1 MKVFAVFYCR
11 IQRERIMQKYRYIIG
26 FLLPLGLF
34 AQQKTDSVKVVNL
47 QEVQVKEQQ
56 FKFNIQSLPATK
68 GTFLYVGKKTE
79 LINVEG
85 LDANIA
91 EKTPRQI
98 FAKVPGVFVYDM
110 DGSGNQINISTR
122 GLDPHR
128 GWEFNIRKDGVVTN
142 SDMYGYPASHY
153 SMPMEAIQNIEL
165 VRGTGS
171 LQYGS
176 QFGGMLNYVAKQ
188 GDSTKAFDFEST
200 NSIGSFGLLST
211 YNAVGGQVGKMN
223 YYVYYNKRVSDGY
236 RDNSG
241 SEYDA
246 FSAQV
251 TYRPT
256 QNLSI
261 KACLSHSKYVFQL
274 AGQQTDA
281 MFAANPRASI
291 RSRNFYSPDIYVPS
305 VSFNW
310 SIGNRTKISWL
321 TSAILGS
328 RNSVMF
334 DKNADVVDKID
345 PITLQYANRQVDID
359 NYHSYTSEL
368 RVLHEYSIGKL
379 PSILVGGVQ
388 LMNNDLHRRQ
398 QGKGST
404 GNDFDLSITGNWGRD
419 LHFKTNNIAVFVEN
433 RVYLTPKLAVSP
445 GFRVESG
452 ESVMSGMIS
461 YYDASKFPNAIP
473 HRFPL
478 FGFNADYQLT
488 IKQNF
493 YAGFSQAY
501 RPVIF
506 KDIIPASIYEKSS
519 DNLKDAS
526 GYNFEVGY
534 IGNFEKLR
542 LELTY
547 FQLLYKN
554 RLGTLAQTDENGA
567 FQIFRTN
574 IGDSFTKGL
583 EMFAEYYIRINDIA
597 NFSVFSSNSLMEAKY
612 LEAEIRSGEK
622 NVSIKGNFV
631 ESTPQF
637 ISRNGLTFRYRK
649 LSVTSL
655 FSYVAKSYAD
665 ALNTVQA
672 SINGSVGL
680 VPSYGIL
687 DINATYRISSKILL
701 KFNLNNA
708 ANKQY
713 FTKRPQFYP
722 GPGIWASDGRGFTLT
737 ISTHF

>member
-1 MKVFAVFYCR
+1 LKVFALFYDG
-11 IQRERIMQKYRYIIG
+11 IQRERIMQKFRFIIG
-26 FLLPLGLF
+26 FLLPLSLF

-68 GTFLYVGKKTE
+68 GTFLYGGKKTE
-79 LINVEG
+79 MINVQG
-85 LDANIA
+85 IDANIA

-98 FAKVPGVFVYDM
+98 FAKVPGIFVYDM

-128 GWEFNIRKDGVVTN
+128 GWEFNIRKDGVLTN
-142 SDMYGYPASHY
+142 SDIYGYPASHY

-188 GDSTKAFDFEST
+188 GDSTKVFDFEST
-200 NSIGSFGLLST
+200 NSVGSFGLLST
-211 YNAVGGQVGKMN
+211 YNAVGGQVGKIN
-223 YYVYYNKRVSDGY
+223 YYAYYSKRVSDGY
-236 RDNSG
+236 RDNSRND
-241 SEYDA
+241 YDA
-246 FSAQV
+246 FSAQI
-251 TYRPT
+251 TYKPSQT
-256 QNLSI
+256 ISI
-261 KACLSHSKYVFQL
+261 KADLSRSKYVFQL

-281 MFAANPRASI
+281 MFTANPRASI

-305 VSFNW
+305 FSFNW
-310 SIGNRTKISWL
+310 SLGNCIKLLWV
-321 TSAILGS
+321 TSAVLGS

-334 DKNADVVDKID
+334 DKTADVIDKID
-345 PITLQYANRQVDID
+345 PVTLQYANRQVDID

-388 LMNNDLHRRQ
+388 WMNNDMHRRQ
-398 QGKGST
+398 QGKGTT
-404 GNDFDLSITGNWGRD
+404 GSDFDLSITGNWGRD
-419 LHFKTNNIAVFVEN
+419 LHFKTQNIAVFVEN
-433 RVYLTPKLAVSP
+433 RIYLRPKLAVSP
-445 GFRVESG
+445 GFRIESG

-461 YYDASKFPNAIP
+461 YYDTSKFPDAIT

-478 FGFNADYQLT
+478 FGLNADYQLS
-488 IKQNF
+488 KNQNL

-526 GYNFEVGY
+526 GYNFEAGY
-534 IGNFEKLR
+534 KGNFDNLR

-547 FQLLYKN
+547 FQLLDKN
-554 RLGTLAQTDENGA
+554 RLGTLAQTDENGV
-567 FQIFRTN
+567 FQILRTN

-583 EMFAEYYIRINDIA
+583 EMFAEYYVRINEKA
-597 NFSVFSSNSLMEAKY
+597 NFSVFSSTSLMEAKY
-612 LEAEIRSGEK
+612 LKAEVRSGEK
-622 NVSIKGNFV
+622 NINIEGNFV
-631 ESTPQF
+631 ESTPQV
-637 ISRNGLTFRYRK
+637 ISRNGLTFRFRK
-649 LSVTSL
+649 LSLSSL
-655 FSYVAKSYAD
+655 FSYTAKSYAD
-665 ALNTVQA
+665 ALNTLQP
-672 SINGSVGL
+672 STNGSVGL

-687 DINATYRISSKILL
+687 DFNTTYRISSKLWL

-708 ANKQY
+708 TYKQY

-722 GPGIWASDGRGFTLT
+722 GPGIWASDGRGFNLT
-737 ISTHF
+737 VSTRF

>member
-1 MKVFAVFYCR
+1 MELK
-11 IQRERIMQKYRYIIG
+11 ERIMQKFRCIIG
-26 FLLPLGLF
+26 FLFPLSLF
-34 AQQKTDSVKVVNL
+34 AQQKTDSVKVLNL
-47 QEVQVKEQQ
+47 KEVQVREQQ

-68 GTFLYVGKKTE
+68 GTFLYGGKKTE
-79 LINVEG
+79 VINVQG

-128 GWEFNIRKDGVVTN
+128 GWEFNIRKDGVLTN
-142 SDMYGYPASHY
+142 SDIYGYPASHY

-165 VRGTGS
+165 VRGPGS

-188 GDSTKAFDFEST
+188 GDSTRVFDFEST
-200 NSIGSFGLLST
+200 NSVGSFGLLST
-211 YNAVGGQVGKMN
+211 YNAVGGQVGKVN
-223 YYVYYNKRVSDGY
+223 YYVYYNKRVSNGY
-236 RDNSG
+236 RDNSR
-241 SEYDA
+241 SDYDA
-246 FSAQV
+246 FSAQI
-251 TYRPT
+251 TYKPSQT
-256 QNLSI
+256 ISI
-261 KACLSHSKYVFQL
+261 KADLSRSKYVFQL

-291 RSRNFYSPDIYVPS
+291 RARNFYSPDIYVPS
-305 VSFNW
+305 VSLNW
-310 SIGNRTKISWL
+310 SMGNCTKLSWVA
-321 TSAILGS
+321 SAVLGS

-334 DKNADVVDKID
+334 DKTADLIDKID
-345 PITLQYANRQVDID
+345 PVTLQYANRQVDID

-379 PSILVGGVQ
+379 PSIFVGGVQ

-398 QGKGST
+398 IGKGSI
-404 GNDFDLSITGNWGRD
+404 GSDFDLSITGNWGRD
-419 LHFKTNNIAVFVEN
+419 LHFKTNNIAIFIEN
-433 RVYLTPKLAVSP
+433 RIYLMQKFAVSP
-445 GFRVESG
+445 GLRIESG

-461 YYDASKFPNAIP
+461 YYEASKFPDAIP

-478 FGFNADYQLT
+478 FGLNADYQLSKT
-488 IKQNF
+488 QNL

-526 GYNFEVGY
+526 GYNFDAGY
-534 IGNFEKLR
+534 KGNFEKLR
-542 LELTY
+542 FELTY

-554 RLGTLAQTDENGA
+554 RLGTLAQTDENGV
-567 FQIFRTN
+567 FQILRTN

-583 EMFAEYYIRINDIA
+583 EMFAEYYVRINEKA
-597 NFSVFSSNSLMEAKY
+597 NFSIFSSTSLMEAKY
-612 LEAEIRSGEK
+612 LKAEIRSGEK
-622 NVSIKGNFV
+622 NINIEGNFV
-631 ESTPQF
+631 ESTPQV
-637 ISRNGLTFRYRK
+637 ISRNGLTFRFRK

-655 FSYVAKSYAD
+655 FSYTAKSYAD
-665 ALNTVQA
+665 ALNTLKPTT
-672 SINGSVGL
+672 NGSVGL

-687 DINATYRISSKILL
+687 DFNTTYRISSKFLL

-708 ANKQY
+708 TDKQY

-722 GPGIWASDGRGFTLT
+722 GPGIWASDGRGFYLT
-737 ISTHF
+737 VSTRF

>member
-1 MKVFAVFYCR
+1 MELK
-11 IQRERIMQKYRYIIG
+11 ERIMQKFRCIIG
-26 FLLPLGLF
+26 FLFPLSLF
-34 AQQKTDSVKVVNL
+34 AQQKTDSVKVLNL
-47 QEVQVKEQQ
+47 KEVQVREQQ
-56 FKFNIQSLPATK
+56 FKFNIQSLTATK
-68 GTFLYVGKKTE
+68 GTFLYGGKKTE
-79 LINVEG
+79 VINVQG

-128 GWEFNIRKDGVVTN
+128 GWEFNIRKDGVLTN
-142 SDMYGYPASHY
+142 SDIYGYPASHY

-188 GDSTKAFDFEST
+188 GDSTRVFDFEST
-200 NSIGSFGLLST
+200 NSVGSFGLLST
-211 YNAVGGQVGKMN
+211 YNAVGGQVGKVN
-223 YYVYYNKRVSDGY
+223 YYVYYNKRVSNGY
-236 RDNSG
+236 RDNSR
-241 SEYDA
+241 SDYDA
-246 FSAQV
+246 FSAQI
-251 TYRPT
+251 TYKPSQT
-256 QNLSI
+256 ISI
-261 KACLSHSKYVFQL
+261 KADLSRSKYVFQL

-291 RSRNFYSPDIYVPS
+291 RARNFYSPDIYVPS
-305 VSFNW
+305 VSLNW
-310 SIGNRTKISWL
+310 SMGNCTKLSWVA
-321 TSAILGS
+321 SAVLGS

-334 DKNADVVDKID
+334 DKTADLIDKID
-345 PITLQYANRQVDID
+345 PVTLQYANRQVDID

-398 QGKGST
+398 IGKGST
-404 GNDFDLSITGNWGRD
+404 GSDFDLSITGNWGRD
-419 LHFKTNNIAVFVEN
+419 LHFKTNNIAIFVEN
-433 RVYLTPKLAVSP
+433 RIYLMQKFAVSP
-445 GFRVESG
+445 GLRIESG

-461 YYDASKFPNAIP
+461 YYEASKFPDAIP

-478 FGFNADYQLT
+478 FGLNADYQLSKT
-488 IKQNF
+488 QNL

-526 GYNFEVGY
+526 GYNFDAGY
-534 IGNFEKLR
+534 KGNFEKLR
-542 LELTY
+542 FELTY

-554 RLGTLAQTDENGA
+554 RLGTLAQTDENGV
-567 FQIFRTN
+567 FQILRTN

-583 EMFAEYYIRINDIA
+583 EMFAEYYVRINEKA
-597 NFSVFSSNSLMEAKY
+597 NFSIFSSTSLMEAKY
-612 LEAEIRSGEK
+612 LKAEIRSGEK
-622 NVSIKGNFV
+622 NINIEGNFV
-631 ESTPQF
+631 ESTPQV
-637 ISRNGLTFRYRK
+637 ISRNGLTFRFRK

-655 FSYVAKSYAD
+655 FSYTAKSYAD
-665 ALNTVQA
+665 ALNTLKPTT
-672 SINGSVGL
+672 NGSVGL

-687 DINATYRISSKILL
+687 DFNTTYRISSKFLL

-708 ANKQY
+708 TDKQY

-722 GPGIWASDGRGFTLT
+722 GPGIWASDGRGFYLT
-737 ISTHF
+737 VSTRF

>member
-1 MKVFAVFYCR
+1 MK
-11 IQRERIMQKYRYIIG
+11 INYI
-26 FLLPLGLF
+26 FLSLFLTSVAF
-34 AQQKTDSVKVVNL
+34 AQEKTDSIKVLNL

-56 FKFNIQSLPATK
+56 FKFNILSLPTTK
-68 GTFLYVGKKTE
+68 GTFLYGGKKTE
-79 LINVEG
+79 MINVQG

-128 GWEFNIRKDGVVTN
+128 GWEFNVRKDGIITN
-142 SDMYGYPASHY
+142 TDMYGYPASHY
-153 SMPMEAIQNIEL
+153 SMPMEAIQNIEM

-188 GDSTKAFDFEST
+188 GDSTKVFDFEST
-200 NSIGSFGLLST
+200 NSVGSFGLLST
-211 YNAVGGQVGKMN
+211 YNAVGGQVGKVN
-223 YYVYYNKRVSDGY
+223 YYAYYSKRISDGY
-236 RDNSG
+236 RDNSR
-241 SEYDA
+241 SDYDA
-246 FSAQV
+246 FSAQI

-256 QNLSI
+256 ERLSI
-261 KACLSHSKYVFQL
+261 KADLSHSKYVFQL

-310 SIGNRTKISWL
+310 SLGNRTKLSWV
-321 TSAILGS
+321 TSAVLGS

-334 DKNADVVDKID
+334 DKTADIVDKID
-345 PITLQYANRQVDID
+345 PVTLQYANRQVDID

-368 RVLHEYSIGKL
+368 RVLHEYRVGKL

-404 GNDFDLSITGNWGRD
+404 GSDFDLSITGNWGRD
-419 LHFKTNNIAVFVEN
+419 LHFKTQNVAVFVES
-433 RVYLTPKLAVSP
+433 RIYLTSKLAVSP
-445 GFRVESG
+445 GFRIESG

-461 YYDASKFPNAIP
+461 YYDASKFPDAIP

-478 FGFNADYQLT
+478 FGLNADYQLS
-488 IKQNF
+488 KNQNL

-526 GYNFEVGY
+526 GYNLEAGY
-534 IGNFEKLR
+534 KANFENLR
-542 LELTY
+542 LEFTY

-583 EMFAEYYIRINDIA
+583 EMFAEYYVRINRKA
-597 NFSVFSSNSLMEAKY
+597 NFSFFTSTSLMDARY
-612 LEAEIRSGEK
+612 LDAEIRSGEK

-631 ESTPQF
+631 ESTPQV
-637 ISRNGLTFRYRK
+637 ISRNGLTFRYQK
-649 LSVTSL
+649 FSLTSL
-655 FSYVAKSYAD
+655 FSYTAKSYAD

-672 SINGSVGL
+672 SANGSVGL
-680 VPSYGIL
+680 VPAYGIL
-687 DINATYRISSKILL
+687 DFNATYRISSKLLL

-708 ANKQY
+708 TNKQY

-722 GPGIWASDGRGFTLT
+722 GPGIWASDGRGIN
-737 ISTHF
+737 ISVSTRF

>member
-1 MKVFAVFYCR
+1 
-11 IQRERIMQKYRYIIG
+11 MQKFRCIIG
-26 FLLPLGLF
+26 FLFPLSLF
-34 AQQKTDSVKVVNL
+34 AQQKTDSVKVLNL
-47 QEVQVKEQQ
+47 KEVQVREQQ

-68 GTFLYVGKKTE
+68 GTFLYGGKKTE
-79 LINVEG
+79 VINVQG

-128 GWEFNIRKDGVVTN
+128 GWEFNIRKDGVLTN
-142 SDMYGYPASHY
+142 SDIYGYPASHY

-188 GDSTKAFDFEST
+188 GDSTRVFDFEST
-200 NSIGSFGLLST
+200 NSVGSFGLLST
-211 YNAVGGQVGKMN
+211 YNAVGGQVGKVN
-223 YYVYYNKRVSDGY
+223 YYVYYNKRVSNGY
-236 RDNSG
+236 RDNSR
-241 SEYDA
+241 SDYDA
-246 FSAQV
+246 FSAQI
-251 TYRPT
+251 TYKPSQT
-256 QNLSI
+256 ISI
-261 KACLSHSKYVFQL
+261 KADLSRSKYVFQL

-291 RSRNFYSPDIYVPS
+291 RARNFYSPDIYVPS
-305 VSFNW
+305 VSLNW
-310 SIGNRTKISWL
+310 SMGNCTKLSWVA
-321 TSAILGS
+321 SAVLGS

-334 DKNADVVDKID
+334 DKTADLIDKID
-345 PITLQYANRQVDID
+345 PVTLQYANRQVDID

-379 PSILVGGVQ
+379 PSIFVGGVQ

-398 QGKGST
+398 IGKGSI
-404 GNDFDLSITGNWGRD
+404 GSDFDLSITGNWGRD
-419 LHFKTNNIAVFVEN
+419 LHFKTNNIAIFIEN
-433 RVYLTPKLAVSP
+433 RIYLMQKFAVSP
-445 GFRVESG
+445 GLRIESG

-461 YYDASKFPNAIP
+461 YYEASKFPDAIP

-478 FGFNADYQLT
+478 FGLNADYQLSKT
-488 IKQNF
+488 QNL

-526 GYNFEVGY
+526 GYNFDAGY
-534 IGNFEKLR
+534 KGNFEKLR
-542 LELTY
+542 FELTY

-554 RLGTLAQTDENGA
+554 RLGTLAQTDENGV
-567 FQIFRTN
+567 FQILRTN

-583 EMFAEYYIRINDIA
+583 EMFAEYYVRINEKA
-597 NFSVFSSNSLMEAKY
+597 NFSIFSSTSLMEAKY
-612 LEAEIRSGEK
+612 LKAEIRSGEK
-622 NVSIKGNFV
+622 NINIEGNFV
-631 ESTPQF
+631 ESTPQV
-637 ISRNGLTFRYRK
+637 ISRNGLTFRFRK

-655 FSYVAKSYAD
+655 FSYTAKSYAD
-665 ALNTVQA
+665 ALNTLKPTT
-672 SINGSVGL
+672 NGSVGL

-687 DINATYRISSKILL
+687 DFNTTYRISSKFLL

-708 ANKQY
+708 TDKQY

-722 GPGIWASDGRGFTLT
+722 GPGIWASDGRGFYLT
-737 ISTHF
+737 VSTRF

>member
-1 MKVFAVFYCR
+1 MK
-11 IQRERIMQKYRYIIG
+11 IKYI
-26 FLLPLGLF
+26 FLSLF
-34 AQQKTDSVKVVNL
+34 LSNIAFSQQKTDSVKVLNL

-56 FKFNIQSLPATK
+56 FKFNILSLPATK
-68 GTFLYVGKKTE
+68 GTFLYGGKKTE
-79 LINVEG
+79 VINVLG

-128 GWEFNIRKDGVVTN
+128 GWEFNVRKDGIITN
-142 SDMYGYPASHY
+142 TDMYGYPASHY

-188 GDSTKAFDFEST
+188 GDSTKVFDFESI
-200 NSIGSFGLLST
+200 NSVGSFGLLST
-211 YNAVGGQVGKMN
+211 YNAVGGQVGKVN
-223 YYVYYNKRVSDGY
+223 YYAYYSKRVSDGY
-236 RDNSG
+236 RDNSR
-241 SEYDA
+241 SNYDA
-246 FSAQV
+246 FSAQI
-251 TYRPT
+251 TYRPI

-261 KACLSHSKYVFQL
+261 KAELSHSKYVFQL

-305 VSFNW
+305 VSLNW
-310 SIGNRTKISWL
+310 SLGNRTKLSWV
-321 TSAILGS
+321 TSAVLGS

-334 DKNADVVDKID
+334 DRTADVVDKID

-368 RVLHEYSIGKL
+368 RVLHEYRVGKL
-379 PSILVGGVQ
+379 PSTLVGGVQ

-398 QGKGST
+398 HGKGST
-404 GNDFDLSITGNWGRD
+404 GSDYDLSITGTWGRD
-419 LHFKTNNIAVFVEN
+419 LHFKTQNIAFFVEN
-433 RVYLTPKLAVSP
+433 RIYLTPKLAVSP
-445 GFRVESG
+445 GFRIESG
-452 ESVMSGMIS
+452 ESVMSGKIS
-461 YYDASKFPNAIP
+461 YYDASKFPDAIP

-478 FGFNADYQLT
+478 FGLNADYQLST
-488 IKQNF
+488 DQNL

-506 KDIIPASIYEKSS
+506 KDIIPASIYEKSA

-526 GYNFEVGY
+526 GYNFEAGY
-534 IGNFEKLR
+534 KGNFEKLR

-567 FQIFRTN
+567 FQILRTN

-583 EMFAEYYIRINDIA
+583 EMFAEYYVRINGKA
-597 NFSVFSSNSLMEAKY
+597 SFSIFSSTSLMEAKY
-612 LEAEIRSGEK
+612 LKAEIRSGEK
-622 NVSIKGNFV
+622 NINIEGNLV
-631 ESTPQF
+631 ESTPKV
-637 ISRNGLTFRYRK
+637 ISRNGLTFRFRK
-649 LSVTSL
+649 LSLTSL
-655 FSYVAKSYAD
+655 FSYTAKSYAD
-665 ALNTVQA
+665 ALNTVQLSA
-672 SINGSVGL
+672 NGSVGL
-680 VPSYGIL
+680 VPAYGIL
-687 DINATYRISSKILL
+687 DFNASYRISSKLLL

-708 ANKQY
+708 TNKQY

-722 GPGIWASDGRGFTLT
+722 GPGIWASDGRGVNLSV
-737 ISTHF
+737 STRF

>member
-1 MKVFAVFYCR
+1 
-11 IQRERIMQKYRYIIG
+11 MQKFRCIIG
-26 FLLPLGLF
+26 FLFPLSLF
-34 AQQKTDSVKVVNL
+34 AQQKTDSVKVLNL
-47 QEVQVKEQQ
+47 KEVQVREQQ

-68 GTFLYVGKKTE
+68 GTFLYGGKKTE
-79 LINVEG
+79 VINVQG

-128 GWEFNIRKDGVVTN
+128 GWEFNIRKDGVLTN
-142 SDMYGYPASHY
+142 SDIYGYPASHY

-165 VRGTGS
+165 VRGPGS

-188 GDSTKAFDFEST
+188 GDSTRVFDFEST
-200 NSIGSFGLLST
+200 NSVGSFGLLST
-211 YNAVGGQVGKMN
+211 YNAVGGQVGKVN
-223 YYVYYNKRVSDGY
+223 YYVYYNKRVSNGY
-236 RDNSG
+236 RDNSR
-241 SEYDA
+241 SDYDA
-246 FSAQV
+246 FSAQI
-251 TYRPT
+251 TYKPSQT
-256 QNLSI
+256 ISI
-261 KACLSHSKYVFQL
+261 KADLSRSKYVFQL

-291 RSRNFYSPDIYVPS
+291 RARNFYSPDIYVPS
-305 VSFNW
+305 VSLNW
-310 SIGNRTKISWL
+310 SMGNCTKLSWVA
-321 TSAILGS
+321 SAVLGS

-334 DKNADVVDKID
+334 DKTADLIDKID
-345 PITLQYANRQVDID
+345 PVTLQYANRQVDID

-398 QGKGST
+398 IGKGST
-404 GNDFDLSITGNWGRD
+404 GSDFDLSITGNWGRD
-419 LHFKTNNIAVFVEN
+419 LHFKTNNIAIFVEN
-433 RVYLTPKLAVSP
+433 RIYLMQKFAVSP
-445 GFRVESG
+445 GLRIESG

-461 YYDASKFPNAIP
+461 YYEASKFPDAIP

-478 FGFNADYQLT
+478 FGLNADYQLSKT
-488 IKQNF
+488 QNL

-526 GYNFEVGY
+526 GYNFDAGY
-534 IGNFEKLR
+534 KGNFEKLR
-542 LELTY
+542 FELTY

-554 RLGTLAQTDENGA
+554 RLGTLAQTDENGV
-567 FQIFRTN
+567 FQILRTN

-583 EMFAEYYIRINDIA
+583 EMFAEYYVRINEKA
-597 NFSVFSSNSLMEAKY
+597 NFSIFSSTSLMEAKY
-612 LEAEIRSGEK
+612 LKAEIRSGEK
-622 NVSIKGNFV
+622 NINIEGNFV
-631 ESTPQF
+631 ESTPQV
-637 ISRNGLTFRYRK
+637 ISRNGLTFRFRK

-655 FSYVAKSYAD
+655 FSYTAKSYAD
-665 ALNTVQA
+665 ALNTLKPTT
-672 SINGSVGL
+672 NGSVGL

-687 DINATYRISSKILL
+687 DFNTTYRISSKFLL

-708 ANKQY
+708 TDKQY

-722 GPGIWASDGRGFTLT
+722 GPGIWASDGRGFYLT
-737 ISTHF
+737 VSTRF

>member
-1 MKVFAVFYCR
+1 
-11 IQRERIMQKYRYIIG
+11 MQKFRCIIG
-26 FLLPLGLF
+26 FLFPLSLF
-34 AQQKTDSVKVVNL
+34 AQQKTDSVKVLNL
-47 QEVQVKEQQ
+47 KEVQVREQQ

-68 GTFLYVGKKTE
+68 GTFLYGGKKTE
-79 LINVEG
+79 VINVQG

-128 GWEFNIRKDGVVTN
+128 GWEFNIRKDGVLTN
-142 SDMYGYPASHY
+142 SDIYGYPASHY

-171 LQYGS
+171 LQYGL

-188 GDSTKAFDFEST
+188 GDSTRVFDFEST
-200 NSIGSFGLLST
+200 NSVGSFGLLST
-211 YNAVGGQVGKMN
+211 YNAVGGQVGKVN
-223 YYVYYNKRVSDGY
+223 YYVYYNKRVSNGY
-236 RDNSG
+236 RDNSR
-241 SEYDA
+241 SDYDA
-246 FSAQV
+246 FSAQI
-251 TYRPT
+251 TYKPSQT
-256 QNLSI
+256 ISI
-261 KACLSHSKYVFQL
+261 KADLSRSKYVFQL

-291 RSRNFYSPDIYVPS
+291 RARNFYSPDIYVPS
-305 VSFNW
+305 VSLNW
-310 SIGNRTKISWL
+310 SMGNCTKLSWVA
-321 TSAILGS
+321 SAVLGS

-334 DKNADVVDKID
+334 DKTADLIDKID
-345 PITLQYANRQVDID
+345 PVTLQYANRQVDID

-379 PSILVGGVQ
+379 PSIFVGGVQ
-388 LMNNDLHRRQ
+388 LMNNDLHHRQ
-398 QGKGST
+398 IGKGST
-404 GNDFDLSITGNWGRD
+404 GSDFDLSITGNWGRD
-419 LHFKTNNIAVFVEN
+419 LHFKTNNIAIFIEN
-433 RVYLTPKLAVSP
+433 RVYLKQKLAVSP
-445 GFRVESG
+445 GLRIESG

-461 YYDASKFPNAIP
+461 YYEASKFPDAIP

-478 FGFNADYQLT
+478 FGLNADYQLSKT
-488 IKQNF
+488 QNI

-526 GYNFEVGY
+526 GYNFDAGY
-534 IGNFEKLR
+534 KGNFEKLR
-542 LELTY
+542 FELTY

-554 RLGTLAQTDENGA
+554 RLGTLAQTDENA
-567 FQIFRTN
+567 VFQILRTN

-583 EMFAEYYIRINDIA
+583 EMFAEYYVRINEKA
-597 NFSVFSSNSLMEAKY
+597 NFSIFSSTSLMEAKY
-612 LEAEIRSGEK
+612 LKAEIRSGEK
-622 NVSIKGNFV
+622 NINIEGNFV
-631 ESTPQF
+631 ESTPQV
-637 ISRNGLTFRYRK
+637 ISRNGLTFRFRK

-655 FSYVAKSYAD
+655 FSYTAKSYAD
-665 ALNTVQA
+665 ALNTLKPTT
-672 SINGSVGL
+672 NGSVGL

-687 DINATYRISSKILL
+687 DFNTTYRISSKFLL

-708 ANKQY
+708 TDKQY

-722 GPGIWASDGRGFTLT
+722 GPGIWASDGRGFYLT
-737 ISTHF
+737 VSTRF

>member
-1 MKVFAVFYCR
+1 MKVIAIFYYG
-11 IQRERIMQKYRYIIG
+11 IQRERIMQKFRYTIW

-47 QEVQVKEQQ
+47 QEVQIKEQQ

-79 LINVEG
+79 LINVAG

-110 DGSGNQINISTR
+110 DGSGNQINVSTR

-142 SDMYGYPASHY
+142 SDIYGYPASHY
-153 SMPMEAIQNIEL
+153 SMPLEAIQNIEL

-176 QFGGMLNYVAKQ
+176 QFGGMLNYVGKQ
-188 GDSTKAFDFEST
+188 GDSTKVFDFEST

-211 YNAVGGQVGKMN
+211 YNAVGGQVGNMN
-223 YYVYYNKRVSDGY
+223 YYAYYCKRVSDGY

-241 SEYDA
+241 SDYDA

-261 KACLSHSKYVFQL
+261 KADLSHSKYVFQL

-310 SIGNRTKISWL
+310 YVGNRTKLSWV

-345 PITLQYANRQVDID
+345 PITLQYTNRQVDID

-368 RVLHEYSIGKL
+368 RVLHEYRVGKL

-388 LMNNDLHRRQ
+388 LMNNNMHRRQ

-404 GNDFDLSITGNWGRD
+404 GNDFDMRIVGSWGRD
-419 LHFKTNNIAVFVEN
+419 LHFKTQNIAIFVEN
-433 RVYLTPKLAVSP
+433 RIYLTQKMAVSP
-445 GFRVESG
+445 GFRIESG
-452 ESVMSGMIS
+452 ESIMSGMIS
-461 YYDASKFPNAIP
+461 YYDASKFPHAIP

-478 FGFNADYQLT
+478 FGLNADYQLT

-519 DNLKDAS
+519 DNLKDAN

-534 IGNFEKLR
+534 KSNFENLR
-542 LELTY
+542 VEMTY

-583 EMFAEYYIRINDIA
+583 EMFTEYYIRINDIA

-612 LEAEIRSGEK
+612 LEAEILSGEK

-655 FSYVAKSYAD
+655 FSYTAKSYAD

-687 DINATYRISSKILL
+687 DVNATYRISSKILL

-708 ANKQY
+708 TNKQY

-737 ISTHF
+737 ISTRF

>member
-1 MKVFAVFYCR
+1 
-11 IQRERIMQKYRYIIG
+11 MQKFRCIIG
-26 FLLPLGLF
+26 FLFPLSLF
-34 AQQKTDSVKVVNL
+34 AQQKTDSVKVLNL
-47 QEVQVKEQQ
+47 KEVQVREQQ

-68 GTFLYVGKKTE
+68 GTFLYGGKKTE
-79 LINVEG
+79 VINVQG

-128 GWEFNIRKDGVVTN
+128 GWEFNVRKDGVITN
-142 SDMYGYPASHY
+142 TDMYGYPASHY

-188 GDSTKAFDFEST
+188 GDSTKVFDFEST
-200 NSIGSFGLLST
+200 NSVGSFGLLST
-211 YNAVGGQVGKMN
+211 YNAVGGQVGKVN
-223 YYVYYNKRVSDGY
+223 YYVYYNKRVSNGY
-236 RDNSG
+236 RDNSR
-241 SEYDA
+241 SDYDA
-246 FSAQV
+246 FSAQI
-251 TYRPT
+251 TYKPSQT
-256 QNLSI
+256 ISI
-261 KACLSHSKYVFQL
+261 KADLSRSKYVFQL

-291 RSRNFYSPDIYVPS
+291 RARNFYSPDIYVPS
-305 VSFNW
+305 VSLNW
-310 SIGNRTKISWL
+310 SMGNCTKLSWVA
-321 TSAILGS
+321 SAVLGS

-334 DKNADVVDKID
+334 DKTADLIDKID
-345 PITLQYANRQVDID
+345 PVTLQYANRQVDID

-379 PSILVGGVQ
+379 PSIFVGGVQ

-398 QGKGST
+398 IGKGST
-404 GNDFDLSITGNWGRD
+404 GSDFDLSITGNWGRD
-419 LHFKTNNIAVFVEN
+419 LHFKTNNIAIFVEN
-433 RVYLTPKLAVSP
+433 RIYLMQKFAVSP
-445 GFRVESG
+445 GLRIESG

-461 YYDASKFPNAIP
+461 YYEASKFPDAIP

-478 FGFNADYQLT
+478 FGLNADYQLSKT
-488 IKQNF
+488 QNL

-526 GYNFEVGY
+526 GYNFDAGY
-534 IGNFEKLR
+534 KGNFEKLR
-542 LELTY
+542 FELTY

-554 RLGTLAQTDENGA
+554 RLGTLAQTNENGV
-567 FQIFRTN
+567 FQILRTN

-583 EMFAEYYIRINDIA
+583 EMFAEYYVRINEKA
-597 NFSVFSSNSLMEAKY
+597 NFSIFSSTSLMEAKY
-612 LEAEIRSGEK
+612 LKAEIRSGEK
-622 NVSIKGNFV
+622 NINIEGNFV
-631 ESTPQF
+631 ESTPQV
-637 ISRNGLTFRYRK
+637 ISRNGLTFRFRK

-655 FSYVAKSYAD
+655 FSYTAKSYAD
-665 ALNTVQA
+665 ALNTLKPTT
-672 SINGSVGL
+672 NGSVGL

-687 DINATYRISSKILL
+687 DFNTTYRISSKFLL

-708 ANKQY
+708 TDKQY

-722 GPGIWASDGRGFTLT
+722 GPGIWASDGRGFYLT
-737 ISTHF
+737 VSTRF

>member
-1 MKVFAVFYCR
+1 LKVIAIFYYG
-11 IQRERIMQKYRYIIG
+11 IQRERIMQKFRYIIW

-47 QEVQVKEQQ
+47 QEVQIKEQQ

-79 LINVEG
+79 LINVAG

-110 DGSGNQINISTR
+110 DGSGNQINVSTR

-142 SDMYGYPASHY
+142 SDIYGYPASHY
-153 SMPMEAIQNIEL
+153 SMPLEAIQNIEL

-188 GDSTKAFDFEST
+188 GDSTKVFDFEST

-211 YNAVGGQVGKMN
+211 YNAVGGQVGNMN
-223 YYVYYNKRVSDGY
+223 YYAYYCKRVSDGY

-241 SEYDA
+241 SDYDA

-261 KACLSHSKYVFQL
+261 KADLSHSKYVFQL

-310 SIGNRTKISWL
+310 YVGNRTKLSWV

-345 PITLQYANRQVDID
+345 PITLQYTNRQVDID

-368 RVLHEYSIGKL
+368 RVLHEYRVGKL

-388 LMNNDLHRRQ
+388 LMNNNMHRRQ

-404 GNDFDLSITGNWGRD
+404 GNDFDMRIVGSWGRD
-419 LHFKTNNIAVFVEN
+419 LHFKTQNIAIFVEN
-433 RVYLTPKLAVSP
+433 RIYLTQKMAVSP
-445 GFRVESG
+445 GFRIESG
-452 ESVMSGMIS
+452 ESIMSGMIS
-461 YYDASKFPNAIP
+461 YYDASKFPHAIP

-478 FGFNADYQLT
+478 FGLNADYQLT

-534 IGNFEKLR
+534 KSNFENLR
-542 LELTY
+542 VELTY

-583 EMFAEYYIRINDIA
+583 EMFTEYYIRINDIA

-612 LEAEIRSGEK
+612 LEAEILSGEK

-655 FSYVAKSYAD
+655 FSYTAKSYAD

-687 DINATYRISSKILL
+687 DVNATYRISSKILL

-708 ANKQY
+708 TNKQY

-737 ISTHF
+737 ISTRF

>member
-1 MKVFAVFYCR
+1 MVLLCFTMEFKEKIMKK
-11 IQRERIMQKYRYIIG
+11 INYILYL
-26 FLLPLGLF
+26 LLPLSVF
-34 AQQKTDSVKVVNL
+34 AQHQSDSAKVLNL
-47 QEVQVKEQQ
+47 KEVQVREQQ
-56 FKFNIQSLPATK
+56 FKFNIQSLPTTK
-68 GTFLYVGKKTE
+68 GTFLYGGKKTE
-79 LINVEG
+79 MINVQG

-128 GWEFNIRKDGVVTN
+128 GWEFNIRKDGVITN
-142 SDMYGYPASHY
+142 TDMYGYPASHY

-188 GDSTKAFDFEST
+188 GDSTKVFDFEST

-211 YNAVGGQVGKMN
+211 YNAVGGQVGEVN
-223 YYVYYNKRVSDGY
+223 YYAYYSKRVSDGY
-236 RDNSG
+236 RENSR
-241 SEYDA
+241 SDYDA
-246 FSAQV
+246 FSAQI

-256 QNLSI
+256 EKLSI
-261 KACLSHSKYVFQL
+261 KADLSHSKYVFQL

-281 MFAANPRASI
+281 MFAANPRGSI
-291 RSRNFYSPDIYVPS
+291 RARNFYSPDIYVPS

-310 SIGNRTKISWL
+310 ALGNRTKLSWV
-321 TSAILGS
+321 TSAVLGS

-334 DKNADVVDKID
+334 DKTADVVDKID
-345 PITLQYANRQVDID
+345 PVTLQYANRQVDID

-368 RVLHEYSIGKL
+368 RVLHEYRVGKL

-398 QGKGST
+398 QGKGTT
-404 GNDFDLSITGNWGRD
+404 GSDFDLSITGNWGRD
-419 LHFKTNNIAVFVEN
+419 LHFKTQNMAFFVEN
-433 RVYLTPKLAVSP
+433 RMYLMPKLAVSP
-445 GFRVESG
+445 GFRIESG
-452 ESVMSGMIS
+452 ESRMLGMIN
-461 YYDASKFPNAIP
+461 YYDASKFPDAIP

-478 FGFNADYQLT
+478 FGLNADYQLST
-488 IKQNF
+488 NQNL
-493 YAGFSQAY
+493 YVGFSQAY

-506 KDIIPASIYEKSS
+506 KDIIPASVYEKSA
-519 DNLKDAS
+519 DKLKDAS
-526 GYNFEVGY
+526 GYNFEAGY
-534 IGNFEKLR
+534 KGAFERFR

-554 RLGTLAQTDENGA
+554 RLGTLAQTDENGN
-567 FQIFRTN
+567 FQILRTN
-574 IGDSFTKGL
+574 IGNSFTKGV
-583 EMFAEYYIRINDIA
+583 EMFAEYYLRINEKA
-597 NFSVFSSNSLMEAKY
+597 NFSIFSSTSLMEAKY
-612 LEAEIRSGEK
+612 LKAEVRSGEK
-622 NVSIKGNFV
+622 NINIEGNFV
-631 ESTPQF
+631 ESTPQV

-649 LSVTSL
+649 LSITSL
-655 FSYVAKSYAD
+655 FSYTARSYAD
-665 ALNTVQA
+665 ALNTVQPSA
-672 SINGSVGL
+672 NGSVGL
-680 VPSYGIL
+680 VPAYSIL
-687 DINATYRISSKILL
+687 DFNASYRISSKLLL

-708 ANKQY
+708 TNKQY

-722 GPGIWASDGRGFTLT
+722 GPGIWASDGRGFNLT
-737 ISTHF
+737 ISTRF

>member
-1 MKVFAVFYCR
+1 MPFGTV
-11 IQRERIMQKYRYIIG
+11 
-26 FLLPLGLF
+26 
-34 AQQKTDSVKVVNL
+34 AQQVSDSIKVL
-47 QEVQVKEQQ
+47 RLKEVQIREQQ
-56 FKFNIQSLPATK
+56 FKFNIQSLPAAK
-68 GTFLYVGKKTE
+68 GTFLYAGKKTE
-79 LINVEG
+79 VINIQG

-142 SDMYGYPASHY
+142 SDIYGYPASHY
-153 SMPMEAIQNIEL
+153 SMPMEAILNIEL

-200 NSIGSFGLLST
+200 NSVGSFGLLST
-211 YNAVGGQVGKMN
+211 YNAVGGQVGKLN
-223 YYVYYNKRVSDGY
+223 YYAYYSKRISDGY
-236 RDNSG
+236 RENSR
-241 SEYDA
+241 SDYDA
-246 FSAQV
+246 FSTQV
-251 TYRPT
+251 TYRPY
-256 QNLSI
+256 QNFSI
-261 KACLSHSKYVFQL
+261 KADLSCSKYVFQL
-274 AGQQTDA
+274 AGPQTDA
-281 MFAANPRASI
+281 LFAANPRASI
-291 RSRNFYSPDIYVPS
+291 RSRNFYSPNIYVPS

-310 SIGNRTKISWL
+310 SLGNRTKLSWV
-321 TSAILGS
+321 TSAVLGS

-334 DKNADVVDKID
+334 DKTADVFDKID
-345 PITLQYANRQVDID
+345 PVTLQHANRQVDID
-359 NYHSYTSEL
+359 NYHSYTSEF
-368 RVLHEYSIGKL
+368 RVLHEYQVGNL
-379 PSILVGGVQ
+379 PSILVGGMQ

-398 QGKGST
+398 QGKGTT
-404 GNDFDLSITGNWGRD
+404 GGNFDLGIAGNWGRD
-419 LHFKTNNIAVFVEN
+419 LHFRTQNIAIFIEN
-433 RVYLTPKLAVSP
+433 RINITTKLTVSP
-445 GFRVESG
+445 GFRIESG
-452 ESVMSGMIS
+452 ESVMSGIIS
-461 YYDASKFPNAIP
+461 YYNVLKFPNAIP

-478 FGFNADYQLT
+478 FGLNADYQLS
-488 IKQNF
+488 INSSL

-534 IGNFEKLR
+534 KANFDNLR

-554 RLGTLAQTDENGA
+554 RLGTLSQTDEKGD
-567 FQIFRTN
+567 FQILRTN

-583 EMFAEYYIRINDIA
+583 EMFAEYFLRINEKV
-597 NFSVFSSNSLMEAKY
+597 NFSVFSSTSLMEAKY

-631 ESTPQF
+631 ESTPQV
-637 ISRNGLTFRYRK
+637 ICRNGLTFRYRK

-655 FSYVAKSYAD
+655 FSYTAKSYAD
-665 ALNTVQA
+665 ALNTLQP
-672 SINGSVGL
+672 STNGSVGL

-687 DINATYRISSKILL
+687 DFNTTYRISSKLLL

-708 ANKQY
+708 TDKQY

-722 GPGIWASDGRGFTLT
+722 GPGIWASDGRGFSLT
-737 ISTHF
+737 ISTCF

>member
-1 MKVFAVFYCR
+1 LKVFATFYYG
-11 IQRERIMQKYRYIIG
+11 IQRERIMQKFRYIIG

-34 AQQKTDSVKVVNL
+34 AQQKIDSVKVVNL

-68 GTFLYVGKKTE
+68 GTFLYLGKKTE

-128 GWEFNIRKDGVVTN
+128 GWEFNTRKDGVVTN

-188 GDSTKAFDFEST
+188 GDSTKVFDFESV
-200 NSIGSFGLLST
+200 NSVGSFGLLST
-211 YNAVGGQVGKMN
+211 YNAVGGQVGKVN
-223 YYVYYNKRVSDGY
+223 YYAYYSKRVSDGY
-236 RDNSG
+236 RDNSR
-241 SEYDA
+241 SDYNA
-246 FSAQV
+246 FSAQI

-256 QNLSI
+256 QNISI
-261 KACLSHSKYVFQL
+261 KADLSHSKYVFQL

-281 MFAANPRASI
+281 MFAENPRASI

-310 SIGNRTKISWL
+310 SLGNRTKFSWV

-334 DKNADVVDKID
+334 DKTADIIDKID
-345 PITLQYANRQVDID
+345 LVTLQYANRQVDID

-368 RVLHEYSIGKL
+368 RVLHEYRVGKR

-398 QGKGST
+398 QGIGST
-404 GNDFDLSITGNWGRD
+404 GNDFDLRILGNWCRD
-419 LHFKTNNIAVFVEN
+419 LHFKTQNIAIFVEN
-433 RVYLTPKLAVSP
+433 RFNLTTKLAVAS
-445 GFRVESG
+445 GFRIESG
-452 ESVMSGMIS
+452 ESIMSGMIS
-461 YYDASKFPNAIP
+461 YYDASKFPNAIL

-478 FGFNADYQLT
+478 FGLNVDYQLST
-488 IKQNF
+488 NQNL
-493 YAGFSQAY
+493 YMGFSQAY

-506 KDIIPASIYEKSS
+506 KDIIPASVYEKSS

-526 GYNFEVGY
+526 GYNFEAGY
-534 IGNFEKLR
+534 KGNFEKLR

-574 IGDSFTKGL
+574 IGDSFSKGL
-583 EMFAEYYIRINDIA
+583 EMFVEYYVRINEKA
-597 NFSVFSSNSLMEAKY
+597 NFSVFSSTSLMEAKY

-631 ESTPQF
+631 ESTPKV

-649 LSVTSL
+649 LSITSL
-655 FSYVAKSYAD
+655 LSYTAKSYAD
-665 ALNTVQA
+665 ALNTVQPPP
-672 SINGSVGL
+672 NGSVGM
-680 VPSYGIL
+680 VPSYAIL
-687 DINATYRISSKILL
+687 DFNATYRISSKILL

-708 ANKQY
+708 NNKQY

-722 GPGIWASDGRGFTLT
+722 GPGIWASDGRGFCLT
-737 ISTHF
+737 ISTHY

>member
-1 MKVFAVFYCR
+1 
-11 IQRERIMQKYRYIIG
+11 MQKFRCIIG
-26 FLLPLGLF
+26 FLFPLSLF
-34 AQQKTDSVKVVNL
+34 AQQKTDSVKVLNL
-47 QEVQVKEQQ
+47 KEVQVREQQ

-68 GTFLYVGKKTE
+68 GTFLYGGKKTE
-79 LINVEG
+79 VINVQG

-128 GWEFNIRKDGVVTN
+128 GWEFNIRKDGVLTN
-142 SDMYGYPASHY
+142 SDIYGYPASHY

-165 VRGTGS
+165 VRGPGS

-188 GDSTKAFDFEST
+188 GDSTRVFDFEST
-200 NSIGSFGLLST
+200 NSVGSFGLLST
-211 YNAVGGQVGKMN
+211 YNAVGGQVGKVN
-223 YYVYYNKRVSDGY
+223 YYVYYNKRVSNGY
-236 RDNSG
+236 RDNSR
-241 SEYDA
+241 SDYDA
-246 FSAQV
+246 FSAQI
-251 TYRPT
+251 TYKPSQT
-256 QNLSI
+256 ISI
-261 KACLSHSKYVFQL
+261 KADLSRSKYVFQL

-291 RSRNFYSPDIYVPS
+291 RARNFYSPDIYVPS
-305 VSFNW
+305 VSLNW
-310 SIGNRTKISWL
+310 SMGNCTKLSWVA
-321 TSAILGS
+321 SAVLGS

-334 DKNADVVDKID
+334 DKTADLIDKID
-345 PITLQYANRQVDID
+345 PVTLQYANRQVDID

-398 QGKGST
+398 IGKGST
-404 GNDFDLSITGNWGRD
+404 GSDFDLSITGNWGRD
-419 LHFKTNNIAVFVEN
+419 LHFKTNNIAIFVEN
-433 RVYLTPKLAVSP
+433 RIYLKQKLAVSP
-445 GFRVESG
+445 GLRIESG

-461 YYDASKFPNAIP
+461 YYEASKFPDAIP

-478 FGFNADYQLT
+478 FGLNADYQLSKT
-488 IKQNF
+488 QNL

-526 GYNFEVGY
+526 GYNFDAGY
-534 IGNFEKLR
+534 KGNFEKLR
-542 LELTY
+542 FELTY

-554 RLGTLAQTDENGA
+554 RLGTLAQTNENGV
-567 FQIFRTN
+567 FQILRSN

-583 EMFAEYYIRINDIA
+583 EMFAEYYVRINEKA
-597 NFSVFSSNSLMEAKY
+597 NFSIFSSTSLMEAKY
-612 LEAEIRSGEK
+612 LKAEIRSAEK
-622 NVSIKGNFV
+622 NINIEGNFV
-631 ESTPQF
+631 ESTPQV
-637 ISRNGLTFRYRK
+637 ISRNGLTFRFRK

-655 FSYVAKSYAD
+655 FSYTAKSYAD
-665 ALNTVQA
+665 ALNTLKPTT
-672 SINGSVGL
+672 NGSVGL

-687 DINATYRISSKILL
+687 DFNTTYRISSKFLL

-708 ANKQY
+708 TDKQY

-722 GPGIWASDGRGFTLT
+722 GPGIWASDGRGFYLT
-737 ISTHF
+737 VSTRF

>member
-1 MKVFAVFYCR
+1 
-11 IQRERIMQKYRYIIG
+11 MQKIIYILY
-26 FLLPLGLF
+26 FLLPLWVF
-34 AQQKTDSVKVVNL
+34 SQQKTDSVKVLNL

-68 GTFLYVGKKTE
+68 GTFLYGGKKTE
-79 LINVEG
+79 VINVLG

-128 GWEFNIRKDGVVTN
+128 GWEFNVRKDGIITN
-142 SDMYGYPASHY
+142 TDMYGYPASHY

-188 GDSTKAFDFEST
+188 GDSTKIFDFEST
-200 NSIGSFGLLST
+200 NSVGSFGLLST
-211 YNAVGGQVGKMN
+211 YNAVGGQVGKVN
-223 YYVYYNKRVSDGY
+223 YYAYFSKRVSDGY
-236 RDNSG
+236 RENSR
-241 SEYDA
+241 SDYDA
-246 FSAQV
+246 FSAQI

-261 KACLSHSKYVFQL
+261 KAELSHSKYVFQL

-291 RSRNFYSPDIYVPS
+291 RARNFYSPDIYVPS
-305 VSFNW
+305 VSLNW
-310 SIGNRTKISWL
+310 SLGNRTKLSWV
-321 TSAILGS
+321 TSAVLGS

-334 DKNADVVDKID
+334 DKTADVVDKID
-345 PITLQYANRQVDID
+345 PVTLQYANRQVDID

-368 RVLHEYSIGKL
+368 RVLHEYRVGKL

-388 LMNNDLHRRQ
+388 VMNNDLHRRQ

-404 GNDFDLSITGNWGRD
+404 ASDYDLSITGNWGRD
-419 LHFKTNNIAVFVEN
+419 LHFKTQNIALFVEN
-433 RVYLTPKLAVSP
+433 RICLTPKLAVSP
-445 GFRVESG
+445 GFRIESG
-452 ESVMSGMIS
+452 ESVMSGMII
-461 YYDASKFPNAIP
+461 YYDASKFPDAIP

-478 FGFNADYQLT
+478 FGLNADYQLST
-488 IKQNF
+488 SQNL

-526 GYNFEVGY
+526 GYNFEAGY
-534 IGNFEKLR
+534 KGNFEKLR
-542 LELTY
+542 LEITY

-554 RLGTLAQTDENGA
+554 RLGTLAQTDENGV
-567 FQIFRTN
+567 FQILRTN

-583 EMFAEYYIRINDIA
+583 EMFAEYYVRINEKMS
-597 NFSVFSSNSLMEAKY
+597 FSIFSSTSLMEAKY
-612 LEAEIRSGEK
+612 LKAEVRSGEK
-622 NVSIKGNFV
+622 NVSIEGNFV
-631 ESTPQF
+631 ESTPQV
-637 ISRNGLTFRYRK
+637 ISRNGLTFRFRK

-655 FSYVAKSYAD
+655 FSYTAKSYAD
-665 ALNTVQA
+665 ALNTVQPSA
-672 SINGSVGL
+672 NGSVGL
-680 VPSYGIL
+680 VPAYGIL
-687 DINATYRISSKILL
+687 DFNATYRISSKLLL

-708 ANKQY
+708 TDKQY

-722 GPGIWASDGRGFTLT
+722 GPGIWASDGRGVNLSV
-737 ISTHF
+737 STRF

>member
-1 MKVFAVFYCR
+1 M
-11 IQRERIMQKYRYIIG
+11 

-34 AQQKTDSVKVVNL
+34 AQQITDSVKVLNL
-47 QEVQVKEQQ
+47 LEVQVKEQQ

-68 GTFLYVGKKTE
+68 GTFLYSGKKTE
-79 LINVEG
+79 MINVQG

-128 GWEFNIRKDGVVTN
+128 GWEFNVRKDGVITN
-142 SDMYGYPASHY
+142 TDMYGYPASHY

-176 QFGGMLNYVAKQ
+176 QFGGMLNYVVKQ
-188 GDSTKAFDFEST
+188 GDSTKIVDFEST
-200 NSIGSFGLLST
+200 NSVGTFGLLST
-211 YNAVGGQVGKMN
+211 YNALGGRVGKVN
-223 YYVYYNKRVSDGY
+223 YYAFYSKRVSDGY
-236 RDNSG
+236 RDNSR
-241 SEYDA
+241 SDYDA
-246 FSAQV
+246 FSAQI
-251 TYRPT
+251 TYKPT

-261 KACLSHSKYVFQL
+261 KADLYRSKYIFQL

-281 MFAANPRASI
+281 MFAANQRASI
-291 RSRNFYSPDIYVPS
+291 RSRNFYSPNIYVPS
-305 VSFNW
+305 VSLNW
-310 SIGNRTKISWL
+310 SLGNRIKLSWV

-334 DKNADVVDKID
+334 DKTADVVDKID
-345 PITLQYANRQVDID
+345 PVTLQYANRQVDID

-368 RVLHEYSIGKL
+368 RVLHEYRVGKL

-404 GNDFDLSITGNWGRD
+404 DNNFDLRIAGNWGRD
-419 LHFKTNNIAVFVEN
+419 LHFKTQNIAIFVEN
-433 RVYLTPKLAVSP
+433 RFNLTTKLAVSP
-445 GFRVESG
+445 GFRIESG

-461 YYDASKFPNAIP
+461 YYDASKFPDAIP

-478 FGFNADYQLT
+478 FGLNADYQLYT
-488 IKQNF
+488 NQNL
-493 YAGFSQAY
+493 YTGFSQAY

-519 DNLKDAS
+519 DNLKDAR
-526 GYNFEVGY
+526 GYNFEAGY
-534 IGNFEKLR
+534 KGNFEKLR
-542 LELTY
+542 LEFTY

-554 RLGTLAQTDENGA
+554 RLGTLAQTDENGV
-567 FQIFRTN
+567 FQILRTN

-583 EMFAEYYIRINDIA
+583 EMFAEYYVRINEKA

-612 LEAEIRSGEK
+612 LKAVVRSGEK
-622 NVSIKGNFV
+622 NINIEGNFV
-631 ESTPQF
+631 ESTPQV
-637 ISRNGLTFRYRK
+637 ISRNGLTFRFRK

-655 FSYVAKSYAD
+655 FSYTAKSYAD
-665 ALNTVQA
+665 ALNTVQP
-672 SINGSVGL
+672 STNGSVGL

-687 DINATYRISSKILL
+687 DFNATYRISSKILL

-708 ANKQY
+708 NNKQY

-722 GPGIWASDGRGFTLT
+722 GPGIWASDGRGFCLT
-737 ISTHF
+737 ISTHY